1 MSRHLPRRWR
11 STHDC
16 SVRDRRCVVYVDR
29 EDVGRIA
36 SLRKSSLN
44 QAERVLF
51 GTGGAEVGKRIL
63 QGDLETK
70 RTHREFL

>member
-1 MSRHLPRRWR
+1 M
-11 STHDC
+11 
-16 SVRDRRCVVYVDR
+16 VYVDR
-29 EDVGRIA
+29 EDVRRIA
-36 SLRKSSLN
+36 QFAQIKLKSTLN

-63 QGDLETK
+63 KGDLETK